1 MPLPATQT
9 TCSIYQSTPRKFIL
23 HPRSSASHHGRRAIN
38 YTYVPV
44 SVCFPAKGVDVRKK
58 SKCLLEKAEEKQNK
72 KIPWRIRIFLSI
84 ALVIRITPVE
94 ESRIR
99 ATYLEKIDL
108 LCP

>member
-9 TCSIYQSTPRKFIL
+9 TCSIYQSRTKKFL

-44 SVCFPAKGVDVRKK
+44 SVCFPAKGVDIRKK
-58 SKCLLEKAEEKQNK
+58 SKCLLEKAEGKQNK
-72 KIPWRIRIFLSI
+72 KILPWRIRISLSI
-84 ALVIRITPVE
+84 AFGITPVE

-99 ATYLEKIDL
+99 ATYVEKIDL